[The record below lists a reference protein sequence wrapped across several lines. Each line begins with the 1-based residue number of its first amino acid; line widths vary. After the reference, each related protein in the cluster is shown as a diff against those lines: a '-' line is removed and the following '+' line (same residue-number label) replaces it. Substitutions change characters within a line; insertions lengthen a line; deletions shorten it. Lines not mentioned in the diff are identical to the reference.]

1 MWGSGWIRDGVF
13 FFHICYISACSY
25 KIFVGLIPFV
35 VLFTWGV
42 ISGLF
47 CMVKIT
53 GGNIG

>member
-1 MWGSGWIRDGVF
+1 MISVF